1 MCRFDGAVPCF
12 GFSTMPVISD
22 TFAVRSFTPTMP
34 YWCVSFSGTG
44 DTAMWLP
51 PCSLN
56 ASIISARNGFSP

>member
-1 MCRFDGAVPCF
+1 MCRFDGAVPCL

-51 PCSLN
+51 PCAL
-56 ASIISARNGFSP
+56 